1 MDNAPAS
8 YPFYRIKE
16 KELLYDINLLRNSLA
31 DNWGNF
37 VMGYSFKTNSLPWL
51 LSYLREEGF
60 YAEVVS
66 AEQTLEIDHCLR
78 KLCCN

>member
-1 MDNAPAS
+1 MDNAPSS

-37 VMGYSFKTNSLPWL
+37 VMG
-51 LSYLREEGF
+51 
-60 YAEVVS
+60 
-66 AEQTLEIDHCLR
+66 
-78 KLCCN
+78 